1 MKYKAG
7 DRVHVPRLKQDGT
20 VVDLSGT
27 KEHPYYVQLDATMK
41 PFMNPFGFYAEGD
54 LEVSHVPQVNDDVVD
69 RVIMAL
75 HRYGEKENQH
85 AFGLPVLKEKHMD
98 AMRKLV
104 REAIAPA
111 TPALPER
118 REHGRIFTELDK
130 EVADDARLFE
140 EYLGFRPERRET
152 SAYQWGWCYAM
163 ESMQA
168 RFLRYQIEELGRKV
182 TINNK

>member
-27 KEHPYYVQLDATMK
+27 KEHPYYIQLDHPTMY
-41 PFMNPFGFYAEGD
+41 PFGFYKEAE
-54 LEVSHVPQVNDDVVD
+54 LEVSHVPQVDEGTVD
-69 RVIMAL
+69 KIILSL
-75 HRYGEKENQH
+75 HQYGEGVQAH
-85 AFGLPVLKEKHMD
+85 TFGLPVLRDKHM
-98 AMRKLV
+98 AEMRKIV

-111 TPALPER
+111 IPALPER

-130 EVADDARLFE
+130 EIADDARLFE
-140 EYLGFRPERRET
+140 QYLGFRPERRET
-152 SAYQWGWCYAM
+152 SAYQWGWCYVQ

-168 RFLRYQIEELGRKV
+168 RFTRYRKEELKRK
-182 TINNK
+182 